1 MRDILF
7 LPVRGIHEE
16 TPLPEPVR
24 CLKTAV
30 LTALVLA
37 GAQGRAV
44 AEVSATSTADSLSL
58 TAAIRLALDR
68 HVTLRLERAQ
78 AAAARGR
85 VLESAAALLPHVT
98 GSAAETR
105 VFRIN
110 LAAQGFGA
118 IPLPISPLIGPFDV
132 FDARF
137 QAVLPLLDPAGW
149 SRLGSALD
157 RRRAEDL
164 AVHLAEEQV
173 AAAAGLAFVEALRAR
188 RSIGAAQ
195 AGVEL
200 ANGLLT
206 LAQGEHQTGTAA
218 GLDVARA
225 ETRQAEERLRLL
237 EANEAAEDADLRLK
251 RLLGLPLGASL
262 TLTGTLSG
270 AAAGAP
276 PTDDLV
282 AQALKERLELSI
294 LRIRTE
300 AAREDVASARRECWP
315 SLVAVGDY
323 GLSGNQPDSGA
334 RATGAAGLAIRWP
347 VFGGGLA
354 AAHVREAQGALDE
367 VQARYD
373 DALLAVEEDVRRAAS
388 RLASARERVTTTML
402 AANLAR
408 RELDLAR
415 DRFTAGVGDNLELI
429 NAQTVLARAQDADA
443 SALAQLATARINEA
457 LALARMT
464 RFDL

>member
-1 MRDILF
+1 MKTILIAP
-7 LPVRGIHEE
+7 LGASCEEIPLLQPVRF
-16 TPLPEPVR
+16 
-24 CLKTAV
+24 LKSFAV
-30 LTALVLA
+30 LALVSAAAPRAFA
-37 GAQGRAV
+37 GT
-44 AEVSATSTADSLSL
+44 ESLSL
-58 TAAIRLALDR
+58 PAAIRLALER

-85 VLESAAALLPHVT
+85 VLESAAALLPHIT
-98 GSAAETR
+98 GTAGETR

-149 SRLGSALD
+149 SRLESALD

-173 AAAAGLAFVEALRAR
+173 AAAAALAYVEALRAR
-188 RSIGAAQ
+188 RAIGAAQ

-200 ANGLLT
+200 ADGLLA
-206 LAQGEHQTGTAA
+206 LSQGEHQTGTAA

-237 EANEAAEDADLRLK
+237 EALETAEDADLRLK
-251 RLLGLPLGASL
+251 RLLGMPLGAPF

-270 AAAGAP
+270 VAA
-276 PTDDLV
+276 PTPATDALV
-282 AQALKERLELSI
+282 AQALHDRPELAI
-294 LRIRTE
+294 LAMRTD
-300 AAREDVASARRECWP
+300 AARGDLEAARRECWP
-315 SLVAVGDY
+315 ALVAGGDY
-323 GLSGNQPDSGA
+323 GLSGNQPDSSA

-347 VFGGGLA
+347 VFGGGVA
-354 AAHVREAQGALDE
+354 QAHAREAQGALDE

-373 DALLAVEEDVRRAAS
+373 DTRLAVEEDVRRAAS

-443 SALAQLATARINEA
+443 SAIAQLATARINEA
-457 LALARMT
+457 LALGRMT
-464 RFDL
+464 GFDL